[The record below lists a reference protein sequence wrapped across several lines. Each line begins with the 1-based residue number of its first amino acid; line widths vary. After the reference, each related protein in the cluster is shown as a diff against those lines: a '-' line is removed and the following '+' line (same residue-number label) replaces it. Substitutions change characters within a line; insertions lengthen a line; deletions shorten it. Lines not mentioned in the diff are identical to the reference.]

1 MSAINQMLRD
11 LDARNATQTTSF
23 IVPAIAAVERSRRPD
38 KPGGRPLGWLGLAA
52 VGAAIVGGY
61 LTLRGAPPERGAIG
75 AAVPHPARVAART
88 SGVPL
93 PHSSLQHP
101 VTAAMPVLAPIVRV
115 RTPHAVSASTQ
126 APADIRATVPRK
138 IAPAVAALKEGRPL
152 KLPSL
157 TPVRS
162 DPSETAAPR
171 VAEVIKRPVELSPA
185 AAAQQLVDEAHALRR
200 EGRPDAARRK
210 YRDALER
217 DPDLSGARIALA
229 EIMSEQGEAE
239 AAFDLLKTAYNQQPE
254 AKLAVALGRM
264 SANRGQRSEA
274 LAWFSRGNAALR
286 PAEHALTAALFAQEQ
301 RYAEAI
307 RAYQTALAVEPHQ
320 GGWLLGLGLAL
331 EATGQRELAQ
341 AAYRQALVWGE
352 FKPEVIKFLNQRSG
366 VAP

>member
-11 LDARNATQTTSF
+11 LDARNATQAPP
-23 IVPAIAAVERSRRPD
+23 IVRETLAGERPRRPD
-38 KPGGRPLGWLGLAA
+38 KPRGRPLGWLGLAA
-52 VGAAIVGGY
+52 VGVAIVGGY
-61 LTLRGAPPERGAIG
+61 LTLRGAPPERGATG

-88 SGVPL
+88 SGVPFPHPSL
-93 PHSSLQHP
+93 PPS

-115 RTPHAVSASTQ
+115 RTPPAVSSSHQ
-126 APADIRATVPRK
+126 APADLPATVPHK
-138 IAPAVAALKEGRPL
+138 IASAVAALKEGRPL

-157 TPVRS
+157 PPVRP
-162 DPSETAAPR
+162 DPSETTVPK

-217 DPDLSGARIALA
+217 NPDLSSARIALG

-254 AKLAVALGRM
+254 ADLAVALGRM

-274 LAWFSRGNAALR
+274 LTWFARGNVALR
-286 PAEHALTAALFAQEQ
+286 PAEQALTAALFAQEQ

-307 RAYQTALAVEPHQ
+307 RAYQAALAVEPHQ

-341 AAYRQALVWGE
+341 ASYRQALVWGE